1 MKRLT
6 ACVPLLRVV
15 GLVWLLT
22 GALMLQPLMRAED
35 ATSTPKQDAGIIT
48 AAVETPASKGTD
60 EAVTPQQLELLYDQV
75 WNIINNKFLDSRTN
89 GQAWT
94 IWRKRYDNK
103 LQTPKDLQ
111 VAVDTMLESLGDH
124 YTRFLNAEDF
134 AEENQS
140 IQATLSGIGIQ
151 IGVKNDRIVVIAPIE
166 DTPADRAG
174 LKTNDIILSIDGT
187 STRGM
192 SVKDAAKL
200 IRGKKGTA
208 VKLVVNRPD
217 PETIAQE
224 EADAAAKK
232 KKGQPNPDKTPKKVA
247 PPDRPGKT
255 FTVSVVRD
263 DIKLKSVST
272 EHPFKLTVP
281 STIGYLKL
289 SSFLSQ
295 DATTEMEQALE
306 KMGDKKGYI
315 IDLRSN
321 PGGLVSNALRIAD
334 MFLANGAIVS
344 TVDRDGYKQ
353 TWFAQPGVVTD
364 KPLVILI
371 DQGSASA
378 SEILSGALRDNH
390 RALLVG
396 QKSFGKGLVQEIN
409 PLLLGNGLNITIQK
423 YLTPDNTDINLTGI
437 QPDLSVPMKPD
448 NIEKKQDPQYLAAL
462 QTLEDLIS
470 GKQTVKLFKA
480 TQAAKRQQGNDNGSA
495 AK

>member
-1 MKRLT
+1 VKRLT

-22 GALMLQPLMRAED
+22 GALTLQPLMHGQD
-35 ATSTPKQDAGIIT
+35 TDTKPQQDAGVIT
-48 AAVETPASKGTD
+48 AAVEAPATKGKD
-60 EAVTPQQLELLYDQV
+60 EGVTPQQLELLYDQV
-75 WNIINNKFLDSRTN
+75 WNIINSKFLDSRTN

-124 YTRFLNAEDF
+124 YTRFLNTEDF

-217 PETIAQE
+217 PDTVAQE
-224 EADAAAKK
+224 AVDAVAKK
-232 KKGQPNPDKTPKKVA
+232 KKGQPNPDKTPKA
-247 PPDRPGKT
+247 LPDKPGKT
-255 FTVSVVRD
+255 FSVAVVRD

-272 EHPFKLTVP
+272 EHPFKLAVP
-281 STIGYLKL
+281 ATIGYIKL

-295 DATTEMEQALE
+295 EATAEVEQALE
-306 KMGDKKGYI
+306 KMGDKKGYV

-371 DQGSASA
+371 DPGSASA

-437 QPDLSVPMKPD
+437 QPDLSVPMKPE
-448 NIEKKQDPQYLAAL
+448 NIEKKQDPQFLAAL